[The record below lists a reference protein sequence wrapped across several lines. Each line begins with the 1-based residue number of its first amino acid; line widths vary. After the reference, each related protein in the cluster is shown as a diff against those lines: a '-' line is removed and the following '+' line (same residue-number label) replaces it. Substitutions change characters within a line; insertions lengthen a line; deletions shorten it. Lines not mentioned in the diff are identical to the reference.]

1 MDRLFIAFER
11 RLEVAPQRQH
21 LALVVMSRKRAR
33 IELQCP
39 IDGGERF
46 IGLLPP
52 NVQHGE
58 IDESFSERRG
68 ERSHL
73 EQHLLA
79 LVELSLIKINRG
91 EIRIRRM
98 NVGLEGE
105 RLLILTDGVRNTL
118 RVLISLP
125 QIKVRTRLRRGLRY
139 GIFPKS
145 DIVREDRVARD
156 GHECKGQHDAG
167 SHSQPQARSIPAY
180 PLKDPRKDQS
190 DSQTRNV
197 CAVLQNN
204 IGQWNRYIGEKW
216 RNHNGRDTQCQQRFL
231 PRGSQCDPCQTH
243 KYCNRHQKLGTV
255 PMVDGF
261 NLRIDRKA
269 DGNKKT
275 WKIVFDDG
283 GHIGLKISCWCQDLV
298 ETGGNEH
305 SIAAHHSI

>member
-1 MDRLFIAFER
+1 
-11 RLEVAPQRQH
+11 
-21 LALVVMSRKRAR
+21 MSRKRAR

-39 IDGGERF
+39 IECGERF

-52 NVQHGE
+52 NVQHCE

-79 LVELSLIKINRG
+79 LVELSQIKINRG

-105 RLLILTDGVRNTL
+105 RLLILTNGVRNTL

-125 QIKVRTRLRRGLRY
+125 PIEVRTRLRRGLRY

-156 GHECKGQHDAG
+156 GHECKGQHDAA
-167 SHSQPQARSIPAY
+167 SHSQPQVRSIPAH
-180 PLKDPRKDQS
+180 PLNGPRKDQS
-190 DSQTRNV
+190 DSQTRHV

-204 IGQWNRYIGEKW
+204 IGQWNRYICGKC
-216 RNHNGRDTQCQQRFL
+216 RQHSGRDTQSQQRFL
-231 PRGSQCDPCQTH
+231 PRGSQCDPCQSCE
-243 KYCNRHQKLGTV
+243 YCNRHQKLGTV
-255 PMVDGF
+255 PMVNGF
-261 NLRIDRKA
+261 NLRIDLQA
-269 DGNKKT
+269 EGNKKT
-275 WKIVFDDG
+275 WQIVF
-283 GHIGLKISCWCQDLV
+283 W
-298 ETGGNEH
+298 NR
-305 SIAAHHSI
+305 A

>member
-1 MDRLFIAFER
+1 
-11 RLEVAPQRQH
+11 
-21 LALVVMSRKRAR
+21 MSRKRAR

-73 EQHLLA
+73 EKHLLA

-105 RLLILTDGVRNTL
+105 RLLILTDGVRNAL

-125 QIKVRTRLRRGLRY
+125 QIKVRRRPRRGLRY

-145 DIVREDRVARD
+145 DIVRADRVSRD
-156 GHECKGQHDAG
+156 GHEWNGQLDAG
-167 SHSQPQARSIPAY
+167 KHRHQQTRSI
-180 PLKDPRKDQS
+180 
-190 DSQTRNV
+190 
-197 CAVLQNN
+197 
-204 IGQWNRYIGEKW
+204 
-216 RNHNGRDTQCQQRFL
+216 
-231 PRGSQCDPCQTH
+231 
-243 KYCNRHQKLGTV
+243 
-255 PMVDGF
+255 
-261 NLRIDRKA
+261 
-269 DGNKKT
+269 
-275 WKIVFDDG
+275 
-283 GHIGLKISCWCQDLV
+283 
-298 ETGGNEH
+298 
-305 SIAAHHSI
+305 